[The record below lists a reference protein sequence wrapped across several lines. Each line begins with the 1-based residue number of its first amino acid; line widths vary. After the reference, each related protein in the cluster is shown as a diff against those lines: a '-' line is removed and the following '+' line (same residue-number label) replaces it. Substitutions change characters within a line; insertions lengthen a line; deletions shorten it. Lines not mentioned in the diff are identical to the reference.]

1 MSHYGWHSR
10 YVEAGAGGQR
20 GANTSRQC
28 AHALSPHSHPLP
40 PPLPHHRDGL
50 AARATGPDAIAI
62 AVGGDVDTEVEDL
75 RAGVGRLKAL
85 SLAVGDEARTNAGL
99 AEALEATLDEARV
112 ALRAG
117 AKRLERAFRRGRS
130 HHMLLLVAFCFV
142 VAFVLYAAAKMR
154 GIARWV
160 GLG

>member
-1 MSHYGWHSR
+1 MR
-10 YVEAGAGGQR
+10 
-20 GANTSRQC
+20 
-28 AHALSPHSHPLP
+28 ALRVSSTHPSPPFQPHS
-40 PPLPHHRDGL
+40 DGL
-50 AARATGPDAIAI
+50 AARAAGPDAISI
-62 AVGGDVDTEVEDL
+62 AVGGDVDAEVEDL

-99 AEALEATLDEARV
+99 AEALEATLDEARA

-130 HHMLLLVAFCFV
+130 HHMLLLVVFCFA
-142 VAFVLYAAAKMR
+142 VACVLYVAAKVR
-154 GIARWV
+154 GVARWV

>member
-1 MSHYGWHSR
+1 MRARAVPPSLTPSR
-10 YVEAGAGGQR
+10 
-20 GANTSRQC
+20 
-28 AHALSPHSHPLP
+28 LP
-40 PPLPHHRDGL
+40 SLTHRDGL
-50 AARATGPDAIAI
+50 AARATGPDAISI

-85 SLAVGDEARTNAGL
+85 SLAVGDETATNAGL

-130 HHMLLLVAFCFV
+130 HHLLVLVVFCFG
-142 VAFVLYAAAKMR
+142 VAFVLYAAARLR
-154 GIARWV
+154 GVARWV